1 MKLELIPVVRYW
13 DYNSKEIFSAI
24 ERIRES
30 GATTIAATVPWA
42 HLETDR
48 HHLLQKLARQAA
60 ASGLSLRLCVTPEL
74 GNGYPN
80 GGVPD
85 ELLRERHNLAQDR
98 LGHPFY
104 ACVPPNIHPLVSLLA
119 PAVFQRYGHFL
130 LKLTQELSEVFA
142 ESFDPKDP
150 AGSSLPTVELVV
162 TDSLFKHYR
171 NTGLAASDHGDFSL
185 RHMQFG
191 AGYKKEEWTPAL
203 AERIFHSRAFDFLE
217 SRFKK
222 FPRVKVVSSNLFA
235 RESSHGR
242 LLEELIG
249 SGPNHADLFR
259 ELIRARS
266 SCSIAWLDDLYRL
279 RDRERNF
286 LVSSSLIL
294 FGEIWLNEH
303 DYFSLSDGFRQKM
316 RKLVGGFSSEETSL
330 ARPAI
335 AIAQHRFAPARISAL
350 LQDKLGVALKL
361 KTTLA
366 EISAEERKS
375 TKLFVVEEGYTLE
388 LRQTMDL
395 LGLAR
400 ERDCTLVLFRSSL
413 CEAGLRE
420 LKKLKT
426 FRLNHGWLFEIGIFP
441 GGGHVLLIEGQEHS
455 QLSMGTLGDSL
466 VSVARIEPFCSFDRG
481 DSGVISVSVDWDLK
495 DETPEE
501 RARGLMK
508 TLFLMNPEPEAKKLN
523 LEFSGPVRIHG
534 MAAGEG
540 AAAELAPFG
549 KCFETELPPLSVIP
563 MTLFVERAAPVAQEM
578 ALEKAQEEDSED
590 GTSAELA

>member
-1 MKLELIPVVRYW
+1 MV
-13 DYNSKEIFSAI
+13 D
-24 ERIRES
+24 RIRES
-30 GATTIAATVPWA
+30 GATTMAAFVPWS

-48 HHLLQKLARQAA
+48 YHLLQKLVKQC
-60 ASGLSLRLCVTPEL
+60 ASSGIKLRLGVTPEL
-74 GNGYPN
+74 GIGYTN

-85 ELLRERHNLAQDR
+85 ELLRDRQNLAQDR

-119 PAVFQRYGHFL
+119 PSVFQRYGHFL
-130 LKLTQELSEVFA
+130 LKITQELTEVFSEGFEA
-142 ESFDPKDP
+142 E
-150 AGSSLPTVELVV
+150 VELVV

-217 SRFKK
+217 SRFARH
-222 FPRVKVVSSNLFA
+222 PNVKVTSRNLFA

-249 SGPNHADLFR
+249 SGPSHADLFR
-259 ELIRARS
+259 EIVRARS
-266 SCSIAWLDDLYRL
+266 SCSVAWLDDLFQL

-286 LVSSSLIL
+286 MVSSSLVI
-294 FGEIWLNEH
+294 FGEVWMNEH
-303 DYFSLSDGFRQKM
+303 DYFTLSPGFRAKM
-316 RKLVGGFSSEETSL
+316 RKLINGFSTGETEL
-330 ARPAI
+330 TRPAI
-335 AIAQHRFAPARISAL
+335 ALSQNRFAPAQISAL

-361 KTTLA
+361 KTSLA
-366 EISAEERKS
+366 DIDAVERK
-375 TKLFVVEEGYTLE
+375 TAKLFVVEEGYNLE
-388 LRQTMDL
+388 LRQTMEL
-395 LGLAR
+395 LSLAK

-413 CEAGLRE
+413 CEAGLKE

-441 GGGHVLLIEGQEHS
+441 GGGHVLLIEGQESS
-455 QLSMGTLGDSL
+455 QLSMNTLGDSL
-466 VSVARIEPFCSFDRG
+466 VSVARIEPFCMFDRG
-481 DSGVISVSVDWDLK
+481 ESGVMSVSVDWNLK

-501 RARGLMK
+501 KAAGDMK
-508 TLFLMNPEPEAKKLN
+508 TLFLMNPGAEARKIT
-523 LEFSGPVRIHG
+523 LEFSRLVRIHG
-534 MAAGEG
+534 MSLGEG
-540 AAAELAPFG
+540 ASTETSEQGYG

-563 MTLFVERAAPVAQEM
+563 LSMMVERLAVVA
-578 ALEKAQEEDSED
+578 EKREED
-590 GTSAELA
+590 GTPAELA

>member
-1 MKLELIPVVRYW
+1 MKLELVPVVRYW
-13 DYNSKEIFSAI
+13 DYNSKEIFGAVDA
-24 ERIRES
+24 IRES
-30 GATTIAATVPWA
+30 GASSFAAVVPWS

-48 HHLLQKLARQAA
+48 HHLLQKLVKQAA
-60 ASGLSLRLCVTPEL
+60 ASGLALRLVVTPEL
-74 GNGYPN
+74 GIGYPN

-130 LKLTQELSEVFA
+130 LKLTQELTEVFA
-142 ESFDPKDP
+142 EASD
-150 AGSSLPTVELVV
+150 AELPPVELVV

-171 NTGLAASDHGDFSL
+171 STGLAASDHGDFSL

-217 SRFKK
+217 SRFRR
-222 FPRVKVVSSNLFA
+222 FPRVKVVSRNVFA

-242 LLEELIG
+242 LLEELVG

-259 ELIRARS
+259 DLVRARG
-266 SCSIAWLDDLYRL
+266 SCSVAWLDDLFRL

-286 LVSSSLIL
+286 LVSSSLVL
-294 FGEIWLNEH
+294 FGEVWLNEH
-303 DYFSLSDGFRQKM
+303 DYFALSDGFRKKM
-316 RKLVGGFSSEETSL
+316 RKLTTGFSTEETEL

-335 AIAQHRFAPARISAL
+335 ALAQNRFAPARISTL
-350 LQDKLGVALKL
+350 LQEKLGVALKL
-361 KTTLA
+361 KTSLA
-366 EISAEERKS
+366 EIDAVERKT
-375 TKLFVVEEGYTLE
+375 TKLFVVEEGYALE
-388 LRQTMDL
+388 LRQTMEL
-395 LGLAR
+395 LGLAK

-413 CEAGLRE
+413 CETGLKE

-426 FRLNHGWLFEIGIFP
+426 FRLNHGWLFEIGIYP
-441 GGGHVLLIEGQEHS
+441 GGGHVLLIEGQES
-455 QLSMGTLGDSL
+455 ANLSMGTLGDSL

-481 DSGVISVSVDWDLK
+481 DSGVISVSVDWNLK

-501 RARGLMK
+501 KAKGKMK
-508 TLFLMNPEPEAKKLN
+508 TLFLMNPEPEAKKLT
-523 LEFSGPVRIHG
+523 LEFSSGVRIHG
-534 MAAGEG
+534 TGEG
-540 AAAELAPFG
+540 ASAEVGGFG
-549 KCFETELPPLSVIP
+549 KCFDTELPPLSVIP
-563 MTLFVERAAPVAQEM
+563 MSLFVERSAQLAFDTM
-578 ALEKAQEEDSED
+578 KEEED
-590 GTSAELA
+590 GTPAELA

>member
-1 MKLELIPVVRYW
+1 MKLELVPVVRYW

-24 ERIRES
+24 ERVRDS
-30 GATTIAATVPWA
+30 GSTVLACMVPWS

-48 HHLLQKLARQAA
+48 HHLLQKLVKQAA

-74 GNGYPN
+74 GIGYPN

-130 LKLTQELSEVFA
+130 LKLTQELSEVFS
-142 ESFDPKDP
+142 EGFETD
-150 AGSSLPTVELVV
+150 VELVV

-222 FPRVKVVSSNLFA
+222 FPRVKVVSKNIFA

-242 LLEELIG
+242 LIEELMG
-249 SGPNHADLFR
+249 SGPNHADMFR
-259 ELIRARS
+259 DLIRARA
-266 SCSIAWLDDLYRL
+266 SCQVAWLDDLYRL

-286 LVSSSLIL
+286 LVSSSLVL
-294 FGEIWLNEH
+294 FGEIWINEH
-303 DYFSLSDGFRQKM
+303 DYFSLSEGFRGKM
-316 RKLVGGFSSEETSL
+316 RKLCSGFSTEETEL

-335 AIAQHRFAPARISAL
+335 ALSQNRFAPARISAL
-350 LQDKLGVALKL
+350 LQDKLGVALKF
-361 KTTLA
+361 KTSLA
-366 EISAEERKS
+366 EIDSHERKH
-375 TKLFVVEEGYTLE
+375 TKLFVVEEGYNLE
-388 LRQTMDL
+388 LRQTMEL

-400 ERDCTLVLFRSSL
+400 DRDCTLVLFRSSL
-413 CEAGLRE
+413 CESGLKE

-426 FRLNHGWLFEIGIFP
+426 FRLNHGWLFEIGIYP
-441 GGGHVLLIEGQEHS
+441 GGGHVLLIEGQES
-455 QLSMGTLGDSL
+455 SNLTMNTLGDSL

-481 DSGVISVSVDWDLK
+481 ESGVISVSVDWNLK
-495 DETPEE
+495 DETPDEK
-501 RARGLMK
+501 ARGTMK
-508 TLFLMNPEPEAKKLN
+508 TLFLMNPEPEAKKLT
-523 LEFSGPVRIHG
+523 LEFSGRVRIHG
-534 MAAGEG
+534 VTQAEGGEQSY
-540 AAAELAPFG
+540 G

-563 MTLFVERAAPVAQEM
+563 MSLFVERISQAFDKV
-578 ALEKAQEEDSED
+578 EEH
-590 GTSAELA
+590 GTPAELA

>member
-1 MKLELIPVVRYW
+1 MKLELVPVVRYW

-24 ERIRES
+24 DRVRES
-30 GATTIAATVPWA
+30 GSTVLACMVPWS

-48 HHLLQKLARQAA
+48 HHLLQKLVKQAA

-74 GNGYPN
+74 GIGYPN

-142 ESFDPKDP
+142 EGFETD
-150 AGSSLPTVELVV
+150 VELVV

-217 SRFKK
+217 SRFRK
-222 FPRVKVVSSNLFA
+222 FPRVKVVSKNIFA

-259 ELIRARS
+259 DLIRARS

-286 LVSSSLIL
+286 LISSSLIL
-294 FGEIWLNEH
+294 FGEIWVNEH
-303 DYFSLSDGFRQKM
+303 DYFSLSEGFRGKM
-316 RKLVGGFSSEETSL
+316 RKLIKGFSSEETEL

-335 AIAQHRFAPARISAL
+335 ALSQNRFAPARISAL

-361 KTTLA
+361 KTSLA
-366 EISAEERKS
+366 DISAQERKH
-375 TKLFVVEEGYTLE
+375 TKLFGVEEGYNLE
-388 LRQTMDL
+388 LRQTMEL

-400 ERDCTLVLFRSSL
+400 DRDCTLVLFRSSL
-413 CEAGLRE
+413 CESGLRE

-426 FRLNHGWLFEIGIFP
+426 FRLNHGWLFEIGIYP

-455 QLSMGTLGDSL
+455 KLSMGTLGDSL

-481 DSGVISVSVDWDLK
+481 ESGVISVSVDWNLK
-495 DETPEE
+495 GESPEE
-501 RARGLMK
+501 KARGTMK
-508 TLFLMNPEPEAKKLN
+508 TLFLMNPEPEAKKLT
-523 LEFSGPVRIHG
+523 LEFSGRVRIHG
-534 MAAGEG
+534 VTQREGEG
-540 AAAELAPFG
+540 SEQGFG

-563 MTLFVERAAPVAQEM
+563 MSLFVERVSQSFDKVE
-578 ALEKAQEEDSED
+578 ED

>member
-1 MKLELIPVVRYW
+1 MDDAVSWVEQESYCMKLELVPVVRYW
-13 DYNSKEIFSAI
+13 DYNPKDIFSAI
-24 ERIRES
+24 DRIRES
-30 GATTIAATVPWA
+30 GSTTLAVMVPWS

-48 HHLLQKLARQAA
+48 HHMLQKLVKQAA

-74 GNGYPN
+74 GIGYAN

-130 LKLTQELSEVFA
+130 LKLTQELTEVFA
-142 ESFDPKDP
+142 EGFETD
-150 AGSSLPTVELVV
+150 VELVV

-217 SRFKK
+217 SRFSK
-222 FPRVKVVSSNLFA
+222 FPRVKVVSKNIFA

-242 LLEELIG
+242 LLEEMIG

-259 ELIRARS
+259 DLIRARS

-286 LVSSSLIL
+286 LVSSALVL

-303 DYFSLSDGFRQKM
+303 DYFALSEGFRAKM
-316 RKLVGGFSSEETSL
+316 RKLIRGFSTEETEL

-335 AIAQHRFAPARISAL
+335 ALAQNRFAPARISAL

-361 KTTLA
+361 KTSLA
-366 EISAEERKS
+366 EIDAEERKF

-388 LRQTMDL
+388 LRQTMEL

-400 ERDCTLVLFRSSL
+400 DRDCTLVLFRSSL
-413 CEAGLRE
+413 CETGLKE

-426 FRLNHGWLFEIGIFP
+426 FRLNHGWLFEIGIYP

-481 DSGVISVSVDWDLK
+481 ESGVISVSVDWALK

-501 RARGLMK
+501 KAKGTMK
-508 TLFLMNPEPEAKKLN
+508 TLFLMNPEPEAKKLT
-523 LEFSGPVRIHG
+523 LEFNGRVRIHG
-534 MAAGEG
+534 MSQGEG
-540 AAAELAPFG
+540 ASAESGDEGFG

-563 MTLFVERAAPVAQEM
+563 MSLFVERMNSVLQEKS
-578 ALEKAQEEDSED
+578 EED

>member
-1 MKLELIPVVRYW
+1 MKLELVPVVRYW
-13 DYNSKEIFSAI
+13 DYNSKDIFSAI

-30 GATTIAATVPWA
+30 GSTTLAVMVPWS

-48 HHLLQKLARQAA
+48 HHLLQKLVKQAA

-74 GNGYPN
+74 GIGYPN

-130 LKLTQELSEVFA
+130 LKLTQELTEVFA
-142 ESFDPKDP
+142 EGFEAD
-150 AGSSLPTVELVV
+150 VELVV

-171 NTGLAASDHGDFSL
+171 NTGLASSDHGDFSL

-203 AERIFHSRAFDFLE
+203 AERIFHSRALDFLE

-222 FPRVKVVSSNLFA
+222 FPRVKVVSRNLFA

-242 LLEELIG
+242 LIEELIG

-259 ELIRARS
+259 DLIRARA
-266 SCSIAWLDDLYRL
+266 SCSIAWLDDLFRL

-286 LVSSSLIL
+286 LVSSSLVL
-294 FGEIWLNEH
+294 FGEVWLNEH
-303 DYFSLSDGFRQKM
+303 DYFALSEGFRAKM
-316 RKLVGGFSSEETSL
+316 RRLIRGFSTEETEL

-335 AIAQHRFAPARISAL
+335 AISQNRFAPARISAL

-366 EISAEERKS
+366 EIDAEERKT
-375 TKLFVVEEGYTLE
+375 TKLFVVEEGYNLE
-388 LRQTMDL
+388 LRQTMEL

-400 ERDCTLVLFRSSL
+400 DRDCTLVLFRSSL
-413 CEAGLRE
+413 CESGLKE

-426 FRLNHGWLFEIGIFP
+426 FRLNHGWLFEIGIYP

-455 QLSMGTLGDSL
+455 QLSMSTLGDSL
-466 VSVARIEPFCSFDRG
+466 VSVARIEPFCTFDRG
-481 DSGVISVSVDWDLK
+481 DSGVISVSVDWELK

-501 RARGLMK
+501 KAKGKMK
-508 TLFLMNPEPEAKKLN
+508 TLFLMNPEPEAKKLT
-523 LEFSGPVRIHG
+523 LEFNGRVRIHG
-534 MAAGEG
+534 LSEGEG
-540 AAAELAPFG
+540 ASAESGEQSFG

-563 MTLFVERAAPVAQEM
+563 MSMFVERGAT
-578 ALEKAQEEDSED
+578 ALQDKEEKGEED
-590 GTSAELA
+590 GTPAELA